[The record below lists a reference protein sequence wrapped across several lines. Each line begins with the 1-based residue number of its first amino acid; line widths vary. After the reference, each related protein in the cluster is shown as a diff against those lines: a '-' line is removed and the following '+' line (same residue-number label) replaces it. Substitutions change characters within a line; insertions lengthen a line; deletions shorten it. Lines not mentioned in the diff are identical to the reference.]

1 MMSLIR
7 CSSLLHSESS
17 QMSYVPSSAAA
28 RPSRFLAV
36 LGTMLLV
43 ASASCSD
50 DTSAPIAPGFLGG
63 TSTSHE
69 IGVVVNSTGKSVT
82 LFQLGSPVTQKQIAL
97 GTSSTV
103 TPTGLAV
110 RGRRAA
116 VPLGNAASVALINL
130 ETSAI
135 QRFFVFASGNATG
148 AAFSDDTTIIAA
160 NTGKNLVG
168 RATVGQTSD
177 AIANTV
183 TVASQPTAVV
193 MAGGRALVV
202 STNLNDNFAPIGN
215 GIVTAIDPKTMQ
227 VLGTAQMGGTNS
239 SDAAVGPDGLL
250 YVVNTGD
257 FVAQGSLTIVNPA
270 TMQVQAT
277 IPNMGA
283 GPGAISIDA
292 NGLAYISGFFTGTL
306 VWDTKTR
313 AFVRGVNNPLC
324 AKLANGSCRGAFA
337 ATTNAAGDVY
347 QAFFGSSTQN
357 LPPYIFVFKA
367 GTFALS
373 DSINAGV
380 GPSALAIRTF

>member
-1 MMSLIR
+1 MS
-7 CSSLLHSESS
+7 HD
-17 QMSYVPSSAAA
+17 PSFTV
-28 RPSRFLAV
+28 RRRFAFVGFL
-36 LGTMLLV
+36 LLV
-43 ASASCSD
+43 ASASCGD

-63 TSTSHE
+63 TSSNHE

-82 LFQLGSPVTQKQIAL
+82 LFQLGSPTTQQQIAL

-103 TPTGLAV
+103 TPTGVAV

-135 QRFFVFASGNATG
+135 QRFFVFSSGNTTG
-148 AAFSDDTTIIAA
+148 AAFADDTTIIAA
-160 NTGKNLVG
+160 NTGRNVVG
-168 RATVGQTSD
+168 RLTVGQTSD
-177 AIANTV
+177 AVTNTV
-183 TVASQPTAVV
+183 SVAPQPTAVA

-202 STNLNDNFAPIGN
+202 STNLDANFAPIGN

-239 SDAAVGPDGLL
+239 SDGAVGPDGLL

-257 FVAQGSLTIVNPA
+257 FAAHGSLTIENPA

-277 IPNMGA
+277 IPNMGV

-313 AFVRGVNNPLC
+313 TFVRGGNNPLC

-337 ATTNAAGDVY
+337 ASTNAAGDVY
-347 QAFFGSSTQN
+347 QVFFGSSTQG
-357 LPPYIFVFKA
+357 LPPYIFVYKA
-367 GTFALS
+367 GTFTLS
-373 DSINAGV
+373 DSISAGV
-380 GPSALAIRTF
+380 GPSAVVIKTF